1 MAYDRAIVPFVHSS
15 PDMFD
20 GGYQAACLHTED
32 EALFLNNYGS
42 FPRETG
48 AHDDIQLSCDHFL
61 QGKRGVQNK

>member
-1 MAYDRAIVPFVHSS
+1 
-15 PDMFD
+15 MFD

-32 EALFLNNYGS
+32 EALFLNNYGC